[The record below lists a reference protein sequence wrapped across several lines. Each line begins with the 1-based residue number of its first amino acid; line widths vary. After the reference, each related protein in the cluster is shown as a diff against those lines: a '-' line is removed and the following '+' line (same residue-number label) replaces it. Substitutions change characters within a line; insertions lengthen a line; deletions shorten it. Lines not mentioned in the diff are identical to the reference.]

1 MNQGGKEQKK
11 NPHMIPKQHTDYVVK
26 ETKEISESVDIGI
39 SSTVQLE
46 NIPAL
51 HLPSI
56 VLLDFFLPTLIT
68 PCYPHFWQDSK
79 AL

>member
-1 MNQGGKEQKK
+1 MAKKKKK
-11 NPHMIPKQHTDYVVK
+11 NPHMIPKQQTDYVVK

-68 PCYPHFWQDSK
+68 PCYPHFGKILKLYSHF
-79 AL
+79 